1 MFFIGQCAAYLII
14 TESLSLNDYI
24 DIKIQKQIAFTD
36 LIISVVQENRSKFA
50 KPYLHPDD
58 SSIELF
64 NFHDLYTYYDDN
76 FDQKTIEMG

>member
-1 MFFIGQCAAYLII
+1 MFFIGRCAAYLLALI
-14 TESLSLNDYI
+14 NYI
-24 DIKIQKQIAFTD
+24 NIKIPKQIAFTD
-36 LIISVVQENRSKFA
+36 LIISVVQENRSKIA
-50 KPYLHPDD
+50 NPYVHPDD